1 MAYSAQSSISQ
12 QFKAVTDYYGGQR
25 HTFSNNR
32 FLQTGDSGGTTEY
45 STIGPE
51 RNEIFTTYTYGQGT
65 HHIRFLAYVSPDILL
80 VHQSK
85 VAGFYRAV
93 SSGRTLDPIGR
104 DVKDQLLRGSSIR
117 IGNNTSSTTF
127 TAATTTASA
136 STTSAATTSGTY

>member
-1 MAYSAQSSISQ
+1 MAYSAQNSISQ

-104 DVKDQLLRGSSIR
+104 DVKDQLLRGANIR
-117 IGNNTSSTTF
+117 ISNNTSATTSI
-127 TAATTTASA
+127 TTTASA
-136 STTSAATTSGTY
+136 STASAVTTSGTY